1 MAKELNIAIGLSLP
15 PYVFPDTDTG
25 MELDVVQ
32 IIFEKLGYSV
42 TPVYVPYARVLT
54 HLKSNKVQGAMTIN
68 ESSGVKDVF
77 YTDSHITYQNV
88 AVSLTS
94 NNFEINNIKE
104 LDQYTVLAFQNATKY
119 LGNDFLDMSNNNPLY
134 KETAKQ
140 QSQVPMLYLKRYQ
153 LVVLDINIF
162 KYYKKHN
169 KDYDFSS
176 PITYHQLF
184 PKTDYKLALTN
195 KDLRDKFNIELL
207 KLKESGQYNEI
218 MSFYVN

>member
-1 MAKELNIAIGLSLP
+1 MAKELKIAIGLSLP

-32 IIFEKLGYSV
+32 IIFEKLGYSII
-42 TPVYVPYARVLT
+42 PVYVPYARVLT
-54 HLKSNKVQGAMTIN
+54 HLKGNIVQGAMTIN

-94 NNFEINNIKE
+94 NNFEINNISE
-104 LDQYTVLAFQNATKY
+104 LEQYTVLAFQNATKY
-119 LGNDFLDMSNNNPLY
+119 LGSDFFDMSNNNPLY

-162 KYYKKHN
+162 KYYRKNN
-169 KDYDFSS
+169 KNYDFSL

-184 PKTDYKLALTN
+184 PKTEYKLALTN